1 MERESSSN
9 SRNSQPRVSWQVL
22 LPVQINNL
30 ASGHELNYCESLP
43 KSLTRLEWKK
53 KSYSGA
59 YKTMDWIPKCLI
71 SQSTAFPLPL
81 LSICPSLEKWDWKII
96 NYGNQTDCA
105 LERAVLFSAESL
117 TLCNYERGNFNDHF
131 GEEHVFTQNFFI
143 CNISDLLVR
152 LFQKNH
158 LVFVSK
164 SVELSLVT
172 LNKDNLWSCN
182 CTQRISDF

>member
-81 LSICPSLEKWDWKII
+81 LSFAPAWKSEI
-96 NYGNQTDCA
+96 GR
-105 LERAVLFSAESL
+105 LL
-117 TLCNYERGNFNDHF
+117 TMETKPIVHWKGQFC
-131 GEEHVFTQNFFI
+131 
-143 CNISDLLVR
+143 
-152 LFQKNH
+152 FQ
-158 LVFVSK
+158 
-164 SVELSLVT
+164 LSLWHCVT
-172 LNKDNLWSCN
+172 MREETSMITLVKNTFFPKTFSYA
-182 CTQRISDF
+182 T

>member
-1 MERESSSN
+1 MTSPPPSANQQPGIWSWVELLWVIAQEPDQTWMEKEVIFWSLQNHGLDSKMSH
-9 SRNSQPRVSWQVL
+9 L
-22 LPVQINNL
+22 TKHCLP
-30 ASGHELNYCESLP
+30 SP
-43 KSLTRLEWKK
+43 
-53 KSYSGA
+53 
-59 YKTMDWIPKCLI
+59 
-71 SQSTAFPLPL
+71 TAFL
-81 LSICPSLEKWDWKII
+81 CPSLEKWDWKII

-131 GEEHVFTQNFFI
+131 GEEHVFSQNFFI

-158 LVFVSK
+158 LAFVSK
-164 SVELSLVT
+164 SVEPSLVT